1 MTSPSDAPCAAFGA
15 RRVAQ
20 EAAGLRVTLRHMSG
34 FDPDAEV
41 LVRQL
46 DDVNWEVLQAFSY
59 RDPSRSYTVPVGQR
73 TDFASVP
80 RVFVWLLPRYGR
92 YTLSAILHDHLWRE
106 LVSAGELTY
115 RDADRLFRQA
125 LGSQAVPVLRRWLM
139 WAAVRWAALRK
150 PGGTSGWL
158 RDAPRVLLVTLLAAP
173 VVLPP
178 AAVVLVALGVFYLAE
193 LVVWLPARL
202 ARRSP
207 RVVPRPVPSWWT

>member
-1 MTSPSDAPCAAFGA
+1 
-15 RRVAQ
+15 
-20 EAAGLRVTLRHMSG
+20 MSG

-41 LVRQL
+41 RVRQL
-46 DDVNWEVLQAFSY
+46 DEVDWEVLQAFSY
-59 RDPSRSYTVPVGQR
+59 RTPSRSYTVPVGQR

-92 YTLSAILHDHLWRE
+92 YTLSAILHDHLWRD
-106 LVSAGELTY
+106 LVPTGELTY

-139 WAAVRWAALRK
+139 WTAVRWGALVK
-150 PGGTSGWL
+150 PGGRSGWL
-158 RDAPRVLLVTLLAAP
+158 GDAPLVVLVSLLAAP

-178 AAVVLVALGVFYLAE
+178 AAVVLVALVVFYLAE

-202 ARRSP
+202 AGRSS
-207 RVVPRPVPSWWT
+207 RSVPRPVPSWRT